1 MKFFLIP
8 LALAANMES
17 AQIDMELLEDA
28 RLQHIENCDTCAYE
42 CTKEEVQEYEKMG
55 YDSYECHADKYGDN
69 PGFRE
74 YWEKKFGGK

>member
-28 RLQHIENCDTCAYE
+28 RMQYIENCDTCAYE